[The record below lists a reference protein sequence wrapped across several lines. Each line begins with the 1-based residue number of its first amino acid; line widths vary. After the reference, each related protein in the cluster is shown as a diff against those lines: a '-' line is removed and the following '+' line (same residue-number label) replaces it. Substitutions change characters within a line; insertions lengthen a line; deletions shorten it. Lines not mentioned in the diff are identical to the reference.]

1 MSPFLHGLLG
11 RPTVCVHIT
20 VELLWVCLLLHRS
33 SASSCL
39 VHFVKLFGAR
49 RVRRLHFS
57 LIVRAYSHC
66 SYSGAVPVTR
76 LSHTCAAAGR
86 PLFCCHW
93 SLPARHCLRTQSSQH
108 LCGQGIV
115 LSSGQHLPD
124 CSWLVLQ
131 ITLGGG
137 VGEG

>member
-49 RVRRLHFS
+49 RVRRLHIS

-76 LSHTCAAAGR
+76 LSHTCAAAG
-86 PLFCCHW
+86 
-93 SLPARHCLRTQSSQH
+93 
-108 LCGQGIV
+108 
-115 LSSGQHLPD
+115 LSSAATGACLQDIACELSRVNISVGRASSFHLG
-124 CSWLVLQ
+124 STFQTVL
-131 ITLGGG
+131 G
-137 VGEG
+137 